1 MADVASLSFE
11 IDSSQAQRAIGVLE
25 TLRATSIQ
33 VTQSTQQLNQ
43 ANTNLTTVYSQE
55 RDALVRLADA
65 TRQYEGTV
73 QGLVQRMNDLLT
85 DVFATTDQFRAY
97 MDIMRQA
104 TAVSATFNQTVG
116 GLEQYVLMAQ

>member
-43 ANTNLTTVYSQE
+43 ANTN
-55 RDALVRLADA
+55 
-65 TRQYEGTV
+65 
-73 QGLVQRMNDLLT
+73 RMTSVASIEAGSRWAMGHGHGFKD
-85 DVFATTDQFRAY
+85 RS
-97 MDIMRQA
+97 
-104 TAVSATFNQTVG
+104 TAVLAIS
-116 GLEQYVLMAQ
+116 